1 VEYTSF
7 PIVENSVIKGAV
19 VTFSDISERKRHE
32 AEREKL
38 IADLQQALAEVK
50 TLSGLI
56 PICGW
61 CKKVRSDTG
70 YWQNVEQYIRSR
82 TDATFTHGVCPE
94 CSKKMKADIAR
105 ANAPGNS
112 ASEKKS

>member
-1 VEYTSF
+1 MVEYTSF
-7 PIVENSVIKGAV
+7 PIVEESAIKGAV
-19 VTFSDISERKRHE
+19 VTFSDISERRRYE

-38 IADLQQALAEVK
+38 IAELQKALADVK

-70 YWQNVEQYIRSR
+70 FWQSVEQYIRVQ
-82 TDATFTHGVCPE
+82 TDATFSHGICPD
-94 CSKKMKADIAR
+94 CSEKFKADVAR
-105 ANAPGNS
+105 ANPPGP
-112 ASEKKS
+112 KI